1 MPGEPHKQRR
11 LADYSSCG
19 RRVEHAQGTNTHMHL
34 YVCVCVRVS
43 QTLSIVS
50 LTQFGRGGVA
60 VPLEIN
66 WVIHAL
72 SSFQALGA
80 GL

>member
-1 MPGEPHKQRR
+1 
-11 LADYSSCG
+11 
-19 RRVEHAQGTNTHMHL
+19 MHL